1 MAMTDGKTTIS
12 IDANGEPTTSEP
24 TLRQLRAEDLATDAV
39 HEVTLV
45 SEVLGQ
51 VSTDD
56 LTLTPTAA
64 DGLDLILTRAAI
76 RTQALLDLLSEERA
90 NASNGQAPEGAATP
104 STERADV
111 PEQPSTA
118 KTPDDVLGMRAIADA
133 AHMDALT
140 ARAALERLTSLLV
153 QGELD
158 PHIEGDMDALACFAE
173 GIIGQIG
180 AVAEALDTLTHRIR
194 RTE

>member
-1 MAMTDGKTTIS
+1 MTTKDGQTTS
-12 IDANGEPTTSEP
+12 TTGKGEPTAAESM
-24 TLRQLRAEDLATDAV
+24 LRQLRAEDRVTDAV

-45 SEVLGQ
+45 SEILGQ
-51 VSTDD
+51 VSTDG

-64 DGLDLILTRAAI
+64 DGLDSILTRVAI
-76 RTQALLDLLSEERA
+76 RTQALLDLLREERA
-90 NASNGQAPEGAATP
+90 NASNGQAPEGAATS
-104 STERADV
+104 STEQADV

-118 KTPDDVLGMRAIADA
+118 KTPDDVLGMLAIADA

-140 ARAALERLTSLLV
+140 ARAALERLTPLLV

>member
-1 MAMTDGKTTIS
+1 MAMTDGKTTTS
-12 IDANGEPTTSEP
+12 IDANGEPTTSEL
-24 TLRQLRAEDLATDAV
+24 TLRQLRADDLATDAV
-39 HEVTLV
+39 HEVILV
-45 SEVLGQ
+45 SEILGQ
-51 VSTDD
+51 VSIDE
-56 LTLTPTAA
+56 LTLSPTAA
-64 DGLDLILTRAAI
+64 DGLDSILTRAAM
-76 RTQALLDLLSEERA
+76 RTNALLDLLREERA
-90 NASNGQAPEGAATP
+90 NASGRQAPECSDAVTTP
-104 STERADV
+104 QTDV
-111 PEQPSTA
+111 PDQPSTA

-158 PHIEGDMDALACFAE
+158 PHVEGDMDALACFAE